1 MQFWHKFVPSQGTFV
16 NDFIHF
22 ELIKIVEFFIFY
34 KGRFFLATNRKI

>member
-34 KGRFFLATNRKI
+34 RDQFFLATNRII